1 MKLLFLLI
9 ALFSANSQAAEHN
22 LLIGL
27 YTYHHVIDKY
37 VDYRERYWQTK
48 DLKGINQGGPQANQI
63 IGYQYLTRYWSG
75 GACTFKNSFYER
87 THCVFSAIHYPVRNW
102 SVIAGINITYGYR
115 PALVGQDYKASMS
128 RAVIPVSFVG
138 VRASFSTANITWQW
152 QAPRVSTL
160 VLGIQI

>member
-9 ALFSANSQAAEHN
+9 ALFSVSAKAAEHN

-37 VDYRERYWQTK
+37 VDYRERNWQAG
-48 DLKGINQGGPQANQI
+48 DLKTINQGGPKANQI

-75 GACTFKNSFYER
+75 GICSFKNSFYER
-87 THCVFSAIHYPVRNW
+87 THCAFGAIHYPVKNW

-115 PALVGQDYKASMS
+115 PALVSQDHNASMS
-128 RAVIPVSFVG
+128 KAFIPVSFVG
-138 VRASFSTANITWQW
+138 VRTSFSSASITWQW

-160 VLGIQI
+160 VLGIRI